1 MQSVDSVLSMIGN
14 TPLLELTKLDTG
26 CCRLFVKMENQNPA
40 GSIKDRIG
48 LAIINAAEKDGR
60 LKPGGTIV
68 EATAGNTGLG
78 LALVAAQKGYN
89 SILVI
94 PDKMSPD
101 KIRHLR
107 ALGAEVVLTR
117 SDVEKGHPEY
127 YQDLAAKIV
136 NETPGAFFASQFDNP
151 ANPEA
156 HATGTGPEIWEQMD
170 GKVDALVA
178 GVGSGGT
185 ISGVGKYLKSKN
197 PRVKVIVADPV
208 GSIIAPAV
216 NSGEI
221 QYNGGSW
228 LVEGIGEDFV
238 PENLNLQIIDEG
250 IVVPD
255 KEAFQ
260 TVNDLLRVEGI
271 LAGSSAGT
279 LVAGAL
285 KWCRKQTTPLNAV
298 TFICDTGNKYLSKA
312 FEHGWLQE
320 QGLIDQKKYGDLRD
334 LVTNRAD
341 AGRVIYVS
349 PRDTIN
355 TAYNRMRANEVSQLP
370 VIENKKI
377 LGVLDEED
385 VLAAAYKNREI
396 FSRNVAEHM
405 NSNLDLVDIG
415 MGTAELMTLFAKN
428 KVAIV
433 MDNDQFVGMITRVD
447 LINHLR
453 RSVG

>member
-101 KIRHLR
+101 KIRPLR

-156 HATGTGPEIWEQMD
+156 HATGTGPEIWKQMD

-228 LVEGIGEDFV
+228 LVEGIGEDFL

-298 TFICDTGNKYLSKA
+298 TFICDTGNMTQTHIS
-312 FEHGWLQE
+312 
-320 QGLIDQKKYGDLRD
+320 
-334 LVTNRAD
+334 
-341 AGRVIYVS
+341 
-349 PRDTIN
+349 
-355 TAYNRMRANEVSQLP
+355 SQ
-370 VIENKKI
+370 
-377 LGVLDEED
+377 
-385 VLAAAYKNREI
+385 AR
-396 FSRNVAEHM
+396 
-405 NSNLDLVDIG
+405 
-415 MGTAELMTLFAKN
+415 
-428 KVAIV
+428 
-433 MDNDQFVGMITRVD
+433 
-447 LINHLR
+447 
-453 RSVG
+453 

>member
-1 MQSVDSVLSMIGN
+1 MQIVNSVLSMIGN
-14 TPLLELTKLDTG
+14 TPLLELTKMDTG
-26 CCRLFVKMENQNPA
+26 CCKLFVKMENQNPA
-40 GSIKDRIG
+40 GSIKDRVG
-48 LAIINAAEKDGR
+48 LAIINAAEKEGK

-78 LALVAAQKGYN
+78 LALVAAQKGYK

-107 ALGAEVVLTR
+107 ALGAEVILTR

-127 YQDLAAKIV
+127 YQDLASKIV
-136 NETPGAFFASQFDNP
+136 KETPGAFFASQFDNP

-156 HATGTGPEIWEQMD
+156 HAKGTGPEIWEQMN
-170 GKVDALVA
+170 GNVDAIIA

-185 ISGVGKYLKSKN
+185 ITGVGQYLKSKN
-197 PRVKVIVADPV
+197 PQIKVIVADPV

-216 NSGEI
+216 NTGEI
-221 QYNGGSW
+221 KYKGGSW

-238 PENLNLQIIDEG
+238 PENLNLDIIDEG
-250 IVVPD
+250 IIVPD

-285 KWCRKQTTPLNAV
+285 KWCRKQSEPLNAV

-312 FEHGWLQE
+312 FEYGWLQE
-320 QGLIDQKKYGDLRD
+320 QGLIEQNKFGDLRD

-349 PRDTIN
+349 PNDTIN

-370 VIENKKI
+370 VIENEKI

-385 VLAAAYKNREI
+385 VLTAAYKDRKI
-396 FSRNVAEHM
+396 FNNNVSEHM
-405 NSNLDLVDIG
+405 NTKLDLVDIS
-415 MGTAELMTLFAKN
+415 MGTPELMTLFAEN

-433 MDNDQFVGMITRVD
+433 MNKDKFIGMITRVD

-453 RSVG
+453 KSVG

>member
-1 MQSVDSVLSMIGN
+1 MQIVNSVLSMIGN
-14 TPLLELTKLDTG
+14 TPLLELTKMDTG
-26 CCRLFVKMENQNPA
+26 CCKLFVKMENQNPA

-48 LAIINAAEKDGR
+48 LAIINAAEKEGK

-78 LALVAAQKGYN
+78 LALVAAQKGYK

-107 ALGAEVVLTR
+107 ALGAEVILTR

-127 YQDLAAKIV
+127 YQDLASKIV
-136 NETPGAFFASQFDNP
+136 KETPGAFFASQFDNP

-156 HATGTGPEIWEQMD
+156 HAKGTGPEIWEQMN
-170 GKVDALVA
+170 GNVDAIIA

-185 ISGVGKYLKSKN
+185 ITGVGQYLKSKN
-197 PRVKVIVADPV
+197 PQIKVIVADPV

-216 NSGEI
+216 NTGEI
-221 QYNGGSW
+221 KYKGGSW

-238 PENLNLQIIDEG
+238 PENLNLDIIDEG
-250 IVVPD
+250 IIVPD

-285 KWCRKQTTPLNAV
+285 KWCRKQSEPLNAV

-312 FEHGWLQE
+312 FEYGWLQE
-320 QGLIDQKKYGDLRD
+320 QGLIEQNKFGDLRD

-349 PRDTIN
+349 PNDTIN

-370 VIENKKI
+370 VIENEKI

-385 VLAAAYKNREI
+385 VLTAAYKDRKI
-396 FSRNVAEHM
+396 FNNNVSEHM
-405 NSNLDLVDIG
+405 NTKLDLVDIS
-415 MGTAELMTLFAKN
+415 MGTPELMTLFAEN

-433 MDNDQFVGMITRVD
+433 MNKDKFIGMITRVD

-453 RSVG
+453 KSVG